1 MSNIQYTNNETI
13 CNKNKV
19 MSNHSEITESVQSTP
34 DTNIKKPMY
43 DQLGMWSNKYLLNML
58 PRLQRLYFLCSL

>member
-1 MSNIQYTNNETI
+1 
-13 CNKNKV
+13 

-43 DQLGMWSNKYLLNML
+43 DQLGM
-58 PRLQRLYFLCSL
+58 